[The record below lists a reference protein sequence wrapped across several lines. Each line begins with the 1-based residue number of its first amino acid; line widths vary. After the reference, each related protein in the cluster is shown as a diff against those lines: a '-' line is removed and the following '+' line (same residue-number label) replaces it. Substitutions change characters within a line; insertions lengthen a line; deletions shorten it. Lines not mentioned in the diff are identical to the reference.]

1 MNIAI
6 CDDYIQ
12 DLQLLQEYCEMY
24 NSGYTITTFS
34 SAHKLYHA
42 CKTVNYDII
51 LLDIEMD
58 SPNGYEIAKKLKS
71 DNYKALIIF
80 TTNSLDYAIRG
91 YGVAFCYL
99 PKPISYKYF
108 CETIKSA
115 ENLIIQKHIE
125 ITGNNHTNIVSIGK
139 IIYFESFKHN
149 IIFHLE
155 NNETI
160 VGHGTLLEYI
170 DKINSQSFVFI
181 HKSYCIN
188 MKYIS
193 STTTNTVI
201 LKNGISLPIGRSKK
215 DNFFNELQKYIRSY

>member
-91 YGVAFCYL
+91 YGVAFRYL
-99 PKPISYKYF
+99 TKPISYKYF

-115 ENLIIQKHIE
+115 ENLII
-125 ITGNNHTNIVSIGK
+125 
-139 IIYFESFKHN
+139 
-149 IIFHLE
+149 
-155 NNETI
+155 
-160 VGHGTLLEYI
+160 
-170 DKINSQSFVFI
+170 
-181 HKSYCIN
+181 
-188 MKYIS
+188 
-193 STTTNTVI
+193 
-201 LKNGISLPIGRSKK
+201 
-215 DNFFNELQKYIRSY
+215 